1 MKHSHFSSL
10 AEGDFLHDGWQSS
23 MFGAELGF
31 RGSTRVAMPAKVDN
45 GVTCDDCMALVVTA
59 PYGNRCDKYCESFDH
74 VCVAAAEE
82 QNENCAIQYT
92 KRCDEPI
99 EGTSDMLCKCVK
111 KNAPPFCPA
120 PPAPP
125 APTPEPTPSPDARI
139 QVVGAEAEIAN
150 MS

>member
-1 MKHSHFSSL
+1 
-10 AEGDFLHDGWQSS
+10 
-23 MFGAELGF
+23 
-31 RGSTRVAMPAKVDN
+31 
-45 GVTCDDCMALVVTA
+45 MALVVTA

-82 QNENCAIQYT
+82 QNENCEIQYT

-139 QVVGAEAEIAN
+139 QVVGTAAEIAT
-150 MS
+150 MSYCSWLPPCVHRSRPSLRPPLTANKSES